1 MPRAP
6 GLVREQLRSHRNLVQ
21 VVLSP
26 GVELAEVAPDVPH
39 GETQLVGE
47 PETRPAQGLERWLG
61 TELADHVDLALHL
74 LPSLPPVVLEVRH
87 GDLLTVYLAVVINQ
101 LLEE

>member
-1 MPRAP
+1 MPTAP
-6 GLVREQLRSHRNLVQ
+6 GLVRKQLGSHRDLVQ

-74 LPSLPPVVLEVRH
+74 PPFPHPTPCEATTVYLPSLSSLEIY
-87 GDLLTVYLAVVINQ
+87 GCC
-101 LLEE
+101 LE